1 MPLDKSIKKVLVIG
15 SGPIVIG
22 QAAEFDYA
30 GAQACRILKEA
41 GVNVVLC
48 NSNPA
53 TIMTDQAMADEI
65 YLEPL
70 TVDTIKRIIKKE
82 RPDSIL
88 AGLGGQTGL
97 TLAMQLDKEGFLEEQ
112 GVRLLGTS
120 ARAISRAEDRELFKE
135 AMAEIGQPVIASDI
149 AETVEGAMEVAAR
162 IGYPVIVRPAFTLGG
177 AGGGA
182 AQNEAELRVIAQ
194 TGLDASPITQVLIE
208 KAIFGWK
215 EIEFETMRDSVG
227 NVIAVCSMEN
237 LDPVGVHTGDS
248 IVVAPTQTLAD
259 KEFQML
265 RSASL
270 DIITHLGIVGGC
282 NCQLALNPDTFEYAV
297 IEVNPRVSRSSAL
310 ASKATGYPIAKIT
323 TKIALGYTLDE
334 IKNDITGKTCACFEP
349 TLDYIVVK
357 MPKWPFDKFADASRK
372 LGTQMK
378 ATGEVM
384 SIAPSFE
391 MALMKAVRGA
401 EVGLDSLNR
410 KPDSDDHAPIWERL
424 RRVDDHRIFTVFEAL
439 KSGVSIGEIFGI
451 TRIDR
456 WFLAKLKKMA
466 DFELALEKDGLTAE
480 HYEAGK
486 RMGYPDD
493 TLKRLAQ
500 ADALPVP
507 AKTAVY
513 KMVDTCGAEFDA
525 ETPYFYSTFDQ
536 FCESRTFPRSGKPVI
551 MVLGSGPI
559 RIGQGIEFDYSS
571 VHCVWTLKELGYEVV
586 IVNNNPETVSTD
598 YDTADRLYF
607 EPLFPEDVMHIIDVE
622 KPVGVVVA
630 FGGQTAIKLT
640 KFLDSHGI
648 PILGTS
654 AESIDMAEDRERFD
668 ELLERFS
675 IKRPQGRGVLGME
688 QALEAAHELGYP
700 VLLRPSYVIGGQN
713 MVIAHN
719 DEDVRTY
726 MEAILSGKIENPVLV
741 DQYLMG
747 KELEVDVI
755 SDGKDVLIPGVMQHI
770 ERTGVH
776 SGDSIAVYPPF
787 SIGDKMLKVIVDC
800 SEKLALSLGTR
811 GLINIQYLIYQNDLY
826 VIEVNPR
833 ASRTVPYISKVTGV
847 PMVDL
852 ATRVM
857 VGQPLASLGYGT
869 GLYKQPPYVAV
880 KVPVFS
886 FEKITDA
893 NAALSPEMKSTG
905 EVLGL
910 GKDMQEALFKGL
922 VSAGYKVEKEQ
933 RGGVLISVNH
943 RDQPEIVNIARKL
956 DEMGYKLYA
965 TDGTAHEI
973 EQLGTSVEV
982 VGKLGQDNK
991 VFQMLED
998 GRIDYVILTGST
1010 EPNYIRDFIRLNH
1023 RCVQLGI
1030 PCLTSL
1036 DTANALTDILASRY
1050 TQQNTELID
1059 ICHLRSERQ
1068 KLKFAK
1074 MQTCGNDYIFL
1085 ENFRGEITCPESLCV
1100 SFCDRHYGVGADGI
1114 ILMERS
1120 EQADARMRM
1129 FNSDGSEGAMA
1140 GNALRCMCKYLY
1152 DFGLVRKEE
1161 MTIETGKGVKTVK
1174 LYTTNGKVTSACV
1187 DMGRATLDTAA
1198 LRFTIPEKTVVDYP
1212 VRIAGRP
1219 YNITCVDVG
1228 NPHCVVFCPRVDAVD
1243 IDFIGPRFE
1252 HAPYFP
1258 ERINT
1263 EFIRVVNPSTIKMRV
1278 WERGSGETM
1287 ACGTGACAAVVA
1299 AVANGLCSKGCDITV
1314 RVRGGDLVVNYTDET
1329 VTLTGDAKLVF
1340 TGEVEY

>member
-1 MPLDKSIKKVLVIG
+1 MPLDTSIQKVLVLG

-30 GAQACRILKEA
+30 GAQACRVLKEA

-70 TVDTIKRIIKKE
+70 TPETIKRIIRKE
-82 RPDSIL
+82 KPDSIL

-97 TLAMQLDKEGFLEEQ
+97 TLAMQLDKEGFLKEQ
-112 GVRLLGTS
+112 NVRLLGTD
-120 ARAISRAEDRELFKE
+120 AAAISRAEDRELFKE
-135 AMAEIGQPVIASDI
+135 AMEEIGQPVIASDI
-149 AETVEGAMEVAAR
+149 AETVEDALAVAER

-182 AQNEAELRVIAQ
+182 AKDEAELRIIAQ

-215 EIEFETMRDSVG
+215 EIEFETMRDGVG

-259 KEFQML
+259 REFQML

-282 NCQLALNPDTFEYAV
+282 NVQLALNPESFEYAV

-323 TKIALGYTLDE
+323 AKIALGYTLDE

-357 MPKWPFDKFADASRK
+357 VPKWPFDKFADASRT

-384 SIAPSFE
+384 AIAPSFE

-401 EVGLDSLNR
+401 EIGMDTLNR
-410 KPDSDDHAPIWERL
+410 KDTSGVPVRERL
-424 RRVDDHRIFTVFEAL
+424 ARVDDRRLFTVFEAL
-439 KSGVSIGEIFGI
+439 KNCVGVEEIHQI
-451 TRIDR
+451 TKIDR
-456 WFLAKLKKMA
+456 WFLHKLENLA
-466 DFELALEKDGLTAE
+466 GFEWDLERLGTLSLEDYQRGKQLGYTDEALI
-480 HYEAGK
+480 
-486 RMGYPDD
+486 
-493 TLKRLAQ
+493 RLSNSN
-500 ADALPVP
+500 ALPCEP
-507 AKTAVY
+507 KQAVY

-525 ETPYFYSTFDQ
+525 ETPYFYSSFDQ
-536 FCESRTFPRSGKPVI
+536 FCESRTFPRSGRPVI

-571 VHCVWTLKELGYEVV
+571 VHCVWTLKELGYDVV

-607 EPLFPEDVMHIIDVE
+607 EPLCPEDVMHIIDAE

-640 KFLDSHGI
+640 QFLDGKGI
-648 PILGTS
+648 SILGTS

-668 ELLERFS
+668 ELLERFQ
-675 IKRPQGRGVLGME
+675 IKRPQGRGVLGMDE
-688 QALEAAHELGYP
+688 ALSAANELGYP

-726 MEAILSGKIENPVLV
+726 MNVILSGKVENPVLV

-755 SDGKDVLIPGVMQHI
+755 SDGVDVLIPGVMQHI

-787 SIGDKMLKVIVDC
+787 SIGDRMLKTIVDC
-800 SEKLALSLGTR
+800 SEKLALSLGTK
-811 GLINIQYLIYQNDLY
+811 GLINIQYLIYQGGLY

-857 VGQPLASLGYGT
+857 IGRPLKSLGYGT
-869 GLYKQPPYVAV
+869 GLYQQPPYTAV

-910 GKDMQEALFKGL
+910 GKNMQEALFKGL
-922 VSAGYKVEKEQ
+922 VSAGYKVEQEEK
-933 RGGVLISVNH
+933 GGVLISVNR
-943 RDQPEIVNIARKL
+943 RDQPEILDTARKL
-956 DEMGYKLYA
+956 DEMGFKLYA

-973 EQLGTSVEV
+973 ERLGTSVEV
-982 VGKLGQDNK
+982 VGKLGKDNR
-991 VFQMLED
+991 VFQLLED
-998 GRIDYVILTGST
+998 GKIDYVILTGST
-1010 EPNYIRDFIRLNH
+1010 EPEYIRDFIHLNH
-1023 RCVQLGI
+1023 RCVQLGV
-1030 PCLTSL
+1030 PCFTSL
-1036 DTANALTDILASRY
+1036 DTAAALADILESRY
-1050 TQQNTELID
+1050 NQNNTELVD
-1059 ICHLRSERQ
+1059 ICHLRRQ
-1068 KLKFAK
+1068 RQRLTFTK

-1085 ENFRGEITCPESLCV
+1085 ENFHGEITCPESLCV
-1100 SFCDRHYGVGADGI
+1100 TFCDRHYGVGADGI
-1114 ILMERS
+1114 ILIEHS
-1120 EQADARMRM
+1120 DIADAKMRM
-1129 FNSDGSEGAMA
+1129 FNSDGSEGRMA
-1140 GNALRCMCKYLY
+1140 GNALRCMGKYLY
-1152 DFGLVRKEE
+1152 DNGIAVKEQLS
-1161 MTIETGKGVKTVK
+1161 IETVSGVRTVT

-1187 DMGRATLDTAA
+1187 DMGRATLDAAA
-1198 LRFTIPEKTVVDYP
+1198 LKFTIPEKTVVNYP

-1228 NPHCVVFCPRVDAVD
+1228 NPHCVVFCDRVDAVD
-1243 IDFIGPRFE
+1243 LDFIGPRFE

-1258 ERINT
+1258 QRINT

-1287 ACGTGACAAVVA
+1287 ACGTGACAAA
-1299 AVANGLCSKGCDITV
+1299 AAAIANGFCQKDADVTV
-1314 RVRGGDLVVNYTDET
+1314 RAKGGDLVVHVTDES
-1329 VTLTGDAKLVF
+1329 VTLTGDAKLVY
-1340 TGEVEY
+1340 TGELEY

>member
-1 MPLDKSIKKVLVIG
+1 
-15 SGPIVIG
+15 
-22 QAAEFDYA
+22 
-30 GAQACRILKEA
+30 
-41 GVNVVLC
+41 
-48 NSNPA
+48 
-53 TIMTDQAMADEI
+53 
-65 YLEPL
+65 
-70 TVDTIKRIIKKE
+70 
-82 RPDSIL
+82 
-88 AGLGGQTGL
+88 
-97 TLAMQLDKEGFLEEQ
+97 
-112 GVRLLGTS
+112 
-120 ARAISRAEDRELFKE
+120 
-135 AMAEIGQPVIASDI
+135 
-149 AETVEGAMEVAAR
+149 
-162 IGYPVIVRPAFTLGG
+162 
-177 AGGGA
+177 
-182 AQNEAELRVIAQ
+182 
-194 TGLDASPITQVLIE
+194 
-208 KAIFGWK
+208 
-215 EIEFETMRDSVG
+215 
-227 NVIAVCSMEN
+227 
-237 LDPVGVHTGDS
+237 
-248 IVVAPTQTLAD
+248 
-259 KEFQML
+259 
-265 RSASL
+265 
-270 DIITHLGIVGGC
+270 
-282 NCQLALNPDTFEYAV
+282 
-297 IEVNPRVSRSSAL
+297 
-310 ASKATGYPIAKIT
+310 
-323 TKIALGYTLDE
+323 
-334 IKNDITGKTCACFEP
+334 
-349 TLDYIVVK
+349 
-357 MPKWPFDKFADASRK
+357 
-372 LGTQMK
+372 
-378 ATGEVM
+378 
-384 SIAPSFE
+384 
-391 MALMKAVRGA
+391 
-401 EVGLDSLNR
+401 
-410 KPDSDDHAPIWERL
+410 
-424 RRVDDHRIFTVFEAL
+424 
-439 KSGVSIGEIFGI
+439 
-451 TRIDR
+451 
-456 WFLAKLKKMA
+456 
-466 DFELALEKDGLTAE
+466 
-480 HYEAGK
+480 
-486 RMGYPDD
+486 
-493 TLKRLAQ
+493 
-500 ADALPVP
+500 
-507 AKTAVY
+507 
-513 KMVDTCGAEFDA
+513 
-525 ETPYFYSTFDQ
+525 
-536 FCESRTFPRSGKPVI
+536 
-551 MVLGSGPI
+551 
-559 RIGQGIEFDYSS
+559 
-571 VHCVWTLKELGYEVV
+571 
-586 IVNNNPETVSTD
+586 
-598 YDTADRLYF
+598 
-607 EPLFPEDVMHIIDVE
+607 
-622 KPVGVVVA
+622 
-630 FGGQTAIKLT
+630 
-640 KFLDSHGI
+640 
-648 PILGTS
+648 
-654 AESIDMAEDRERFD
+654 
-668 ELLERFS
+668 
-675 IKRPQGRGVLGME
+675 
-688 QALEAAHELGYP
+688 
-700 VLLRPSYVIGGQN
+700 
-713 MVIAHN
+713 
-719 DEDVRTY
+719 
-726 MEAILSGKIENPVLV
+726 
-741 DQYLMG
+741 
-747 KELEVDVI
+747 
-755 SDGKDVLIPGVMQHI
+755 
-770 ERTGVH
+770 
-776 SGDSIAVYPPF
+776 
-787 SIGDKMLKVIVDC
+787 
-800 SEKLALSLGTR
+800 
-811 GLINIQYLIYQNDLY
+811 
-826 VIEVNPR
+826 
-833 ASRTVPYISKVTGV
+833 
-847 PMVDL
+847 
-852 ATRVM
+852 
-857 VGQPLASLGYGT
+857 
-869 GLYKQPPYVAV
+869 
-880 KVPVFS
+880 
-886 FEKITDA
+886 
-893 NAALSPEMKSTG
+893 MKSTG